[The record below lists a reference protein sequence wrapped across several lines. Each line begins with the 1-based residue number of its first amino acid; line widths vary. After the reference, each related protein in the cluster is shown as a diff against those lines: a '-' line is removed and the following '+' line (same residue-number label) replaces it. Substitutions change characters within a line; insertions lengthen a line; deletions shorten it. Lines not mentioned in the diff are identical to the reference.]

1 MLEMLKNWYSR
12 RLSDPHAMG
21 LLAILLFG
29 FIAIYFFSDLIAPL
43 LIAIVLAYLLE
54 MPINFLTKK
63 LKFPRMLATLII
75 FGGFLTLALLIFFG
89 LVPTLWNQTISLLS
103 DLPAMFNKL
112 HEWLLALP
120 EHYPEL
126 IDYTMIDTFFSA
138 ARAKILG
145 FGESAVKLSI
155 TSLMNLVS
163 LGIYAFL
170 VPLMMFFMLKDKT
183 ELLAGVSRF
192 LPKNRLLASKV
203 WNEMQQQ
210 IANYIHGWRG
220 DLYYLFKL
228 WFKLSAVTFCCRRS
242 LCLSPLYWCGI
253 GDDSRCF
260 SRHVPVWHFPNVLV
274 FNCGLCG
281 ESTSRW
287 KLVGAVFIL

>member
-1 MLEMLKNWYSR
+1 
-12 RLSDPHAMG
+12 
-21 LLAILLFG
+21 
-29 FIAIYFFSDLIAPL
+29 
-43 LIAIVLAYLLE
+43 
-54 MPINFLTKK
+54 
-63 LKFPRMLATLII
+63 
-75 FGGFLTLALLIFFG
+75 
-89 LVPTLWNQTISLLS
+89 
-103 DLPAMFNKL
+103 MFNKL

-192 LPKNRLLASKV
+192 YLKTVFWPLKYGMKCSNKLRIIFMASC
-203 WNEMQQQ
+203 
-210 IANYIHGWRG
+210 WR
-220 DLYYLFKL
+220 F
-228 WFKLSAVTFCCRRS
+228 
-242 LCLSPLYWCGI
+242 
-253 GDDSRCF
+253 
-260 SRHVPVWHFPNVLV
+260 
-274 FNCGLCG
+274 
-281 ESTSRW
+281 
-287 KLVGAVFIL
+287 